1 MSSHLDLMIGLE
13 RYLWMSS
20 IVWWDTDWPVIEK
33 AWWRKPKL
41 SWTLR
46 THRTWTC
53 RKGLNGSGEGNE
65 EMFFVSWSCWE
76 DQELYFTILL
86 CQFSQW
92 KSHIIVVLNHPVL
105 LLWQVM
111 IHLPCQA
118 QNPEYAVN
126 LKREFELSPPFWNCQ
141 IRALLSLE
149 TCSCPNIMLLACKFL
164 LSRRQIV
171 LFKMLMAG
179 TVGYPFNSYNP
190 CFLISASD
198 FDLLVIHRYIMG

>member
-20 IVWWDTDWPVIEK
+20 VVWRDADWLVIEK

-53 RKGLNGSGEGNE
+53 RRGSGEGNE
-65 EMFFVSWSCWE
+65 AMFFISWSCWKE
-76 DQELYFTILL
+76 QELYFTWQCITNLL
-86 CQFSQW
+86 CQFSQC
-92 KSHIIVVLNHPVL
+92 KSHILVVLNHPFL
-105 LLWQVM
+105 LLRQVKT
-111 IHLPCQA
+111 HLPCQA
-118 QNPEYAVN
+118 QDPRICCELEEGIWAKPSLLKLPNQSFAV
-126 LKREFELSPPFWNCQ
+126 
-141 IRALLSLE
+141 IRNM
-149 TCSCPNIMLLACKFL
+149 CSCPNIMLLSCKFL

-179 TVGYPFNSYNP
+179 TVGLP
-190 CFLISASD
+190 IQ
-198 FDLLVIHRYIMG
+198 